1 MNMNHNPL
9 LKASGN
15 QAKDVNKRDSA
26 GIRLCK
32 RYPLAMYFFL
42 AFAFTWLI
50 LCPGV
55 AAALGRL
62 NFEFEGTILT
72 IVSGIGPLLAA
83 IIVTRATEGKTGIR
97 KLFGSLFT
105 WQVQAKWWASSV
117 ALLAGLFALATVL
130 NSVIGGATPDAN
142 AGIYLNGG
150 NVILVALLLLFGS
163 FGEEPGWRGFA
174 LPRLQQGRTPL
185 RATLILTL
193 FWWLWHLPTYWTLPL
208 AVNAVEQYGFLA
220 AFGIQFVVLLA
231 LSLLC
236 TWVYNGSGGVVL
248 MPVLLHASWNFW
260 SGAFGQEAT
269 LFLLPLLLLTMI
281 VVGFITKGKL
291 GFVARDPSAA

>member
-1 MNMNHNPL
+1 MFEIRL
-9 LKASGN
+9 ESVGDKA
-15 QAKDVNKRDSA
+15 AIRDSV

-32 RYPLAMYFFL
+32 RYPLAVYFFL

-50 LCPGV
+50 LSPGV
-55 AAALGRL
+55 AATLGRL
-62 NFEFEGTILT
+62 HFEFEGTVLT
-72 IVSGIGPLLAA
+72 IVSGMGPLLAA
-83 IIVTRATEGKTGIR
+83 ILVTGITEGKSGVHKI
-97 KLFGSLFT
+97 FGSMFN
-105 WQVQAKWWASSV
+105 WQVKARWWAASIG
-117 ALLAGLFALATVL
+117 LLAGLFAIATAL
-130 NSVIGGATPDAN
+130 SALTTGATPYPG

-150 NVILVALLLLFGS
+150 NAVVVLLLLLGS

-174 LPRLQQGRTPL
+174 LPRLQKGRTPL
-185 RATLILTL
+185 KATLILTL

-208 AVNAVEQYGFLA
+208 AINAVEQYGFVA

-260 SGAFGQEAT
+260 SGAFGQEAA

-281 VVGFITKGKL
+281 VVGFITRGKL
-291 GFVARDPSAA
+291 GFVARDSSAA

>member
-1 MNMNHNPL
+1 MNHHSL
-9 LKASGN
+9 LLASDN
-15 QAKDVNKRDSA
+15 QAEGENKRDNT

-32 RYPLAMYFFL
+32 RYPLAMYFIL

-50 LCPGV
+50 LSPGV
-55 AAALGRL
+55 AATLGWL
-62 NFEFEGTILT
+62 NFEFEGTVLT

-83 IIVTRATEGKTGIR
+83 ILVTRAIEGKSGVHKI
-97 KLFGSLFT
+97 FASMFT
-105 WQVQAKWWASSV
+105 WRVKARWWAASIV
-117 ALLAGLFALATVL
+117 LLAGLFALAAVL
-130 NSVIGGATPDAN
+130 SSLAGGAAPDAS

-150 NVILVALLLLFGS
+150 NVIVVVLLLLLGS

-185 RATLILTL
+185 QATFILTL

-260 SGAFGQEAT
+260 SGTFGQEAAM
-269 LFLLPLLLLTMI
+269 FLLPLLLLTMI
-281 VVGFITKGKL
+281 GVGFATKGKL
-291 GFVARDPSAA
+291 GFRAEAVITG

>member
-1 MNMNHNPL
+1 MNHHSL
-9 LKASGN
+9 LPASDN
-15 QAKDVNKRDSA
+15 QAAGENKRDNT

-32 RYPLAMYFFL
+32 RYPLAMYFIL

-50 LCPGV
+50 LSPGV
-55 AAALGRL
+55 AATLGLL
-62 NFEFEGTILT
+62 NFEFEGTVLT

-83 IIVTRATEGKTGIR
+83 ILVTGAIEGKSGVR
-97 KLFGSLFT
+97 KIFASMFN
-105 WQVQAKWWASSV
+105 WQVKARWWAASIV
-117 ALLAGLFALATVL
+117 LLAGLFAIATAL
-130 NSVIGGATPDAN
+130 SALITGAVPDAS

-150 NVILVALLLLFGS
+150 NVIIVLLLLLFGS

-185 RATLILTL
+185 KATLILTL

-236 TWVYNGSGGVVL
+236 TWVYNGSGRVVL
-248 MPVLLHASWNFW
+248 MPVLLHAGWNFW
-260 SGAFGQEAT
+260 SGAFGQEAA

-281 VVGFITKGKL
+281 VVGFVTRGKL
-291 GFVARDPSAA
+291 GFVARDSSAA

>member
-1 MNMNHNPL
+1 MNHNSL
-9 LKASGN
+9 LKAFGN
-15 QAKDVNKRDSA
+15 QAKDENKRDSA

-32 RYPLAMYFFL
+32 RYPLVMYFFL
-42 AFAFTWLI
+42 AFVFTWLI

-55 AAALGRL
+55 AATLGWL
-62 NFEFEGTILT
+62 NFEFEGTVLT

-83 IIVTRATEGKTGIR
+83 ILVTGAIEGKSGVHKIFDSM
-97 KLFGSLFT
+97 LN
-105 WQVQAKWWASSV
+105 WQVKARWWAASIV
-117 ALLAGLFALATVL
+117 PFAGLFAIATAL
-130 NSVIGGATPDAN
+130 SALITGAIPDAS

-150 NVILVALLLLFGS
+150 NVIVVVLLLLLGS

-174 LPRLQQGRTPL
+174 LPRLQQGRTQL
-185 RATLILTL
+185 KATLILTL

-208 AVNAVEQYGFLA
+208 AIKAVEQYGFLT

-236 TWVYNGSGGVVL
+236 TWVYNGSGRVIL

-260 SGAFGQEAT
+260 SGAFGQEAA
-269 LFLLPLLLLTMI
+269 LFLLPLLLLTTI
-281 VVGFITKGKL
+281 VVGFITRGKL